1 MEMFK
6 GFFELDIRTLMIR
19 FNHAVNF
26 MQVFIQFIG
35 NLRESISSVHPP
47 PVVWLQGPDVEARL
61 VIPHREEVVQP
72 VMREWFA
79 RGGGTVPG
87 SLQNILIIFILSS
100 HGL

>member
-61 VIPHREEVVQP
+61 VIPHWEEVVQP

-79 RGGGTVPG
+79 RGVVLCQVVFRT
-87 SLQNILIIFILSS
+87 SLSS
-100 HGL
+100 SF